1 MRRTEVAQEP
11 SLEAEVFHSRNLSA
25 LVGALDVEFY
35 VFLRNPTHFSSDS
48 KGFGRMLEIV
58 RAPL

>member
-35 VFLRNPTHFSSDS
+35 VFLRNPAQFSSDS
-48 KGFGRMLEIV
+48 PGFGSMLEVVGAI
-58 RAPL
+58 L